1 MLGDEGVSSDAGERP
16 GDGSGLDMAR
26 CPQLRD
32 ESITEWL
39 RRILRHRR
47 SLPRPAQGMQR
58 L

>member
-1 MLGDEGVSSDAGERP
+1 MLGDEGVSPDAGERP
-16 GDGSGLDMAR
+16 SDGSGPDMAR

-39 RRILRHRR
+39 RRILRHRPKSTPQR
-47 SLPRPAQGMQR
+47 HAPR